1 MSRPAIL
8 TFNIAGEKL
17 AKLRFLCMKLGLQQK
32 SVSPED
38 FCQPIGALCGL
49 QDRQPDAAPCEA
61 FSDELLV
68 FCHMTSQQIDRFL
81 TSSRQ
86 MRVPSVAL
94 KAVLTPTNVLWNARQ
109 LRDELTGE
117 REAILKGNQAAH
129 HDE

>member
-1 MSRPAIL
+1 MSRPMIL
-8 TFNIAGEKL
+8 TFNISGEKL
-17 AKLRFLCMKLGLQQK
+17 SKLRFLCMKLGLQQK

-49 QDRQPDAAPCEA
+49 QDRQPDAAPCDA

-68 FCHMTSQQIDRFL
+68 FCHMSSPQIDRFL

-94 KAVLTPTNVLWNARQ
+94 KAILTPTNVHWNARQ
-109 LRDELTGE
+109 LRDELAGE